1 MDALVEAAPY
11 PHLVTLLL
19 DHMAAHLASPREL
32 YNTCVQAPPSV
43 SPESGGWGRQV
54 SFTALWVILVCSQS

>member
-1 MDALVEAAPY
+1 MDDLVEAAPY

-19 DHMAAHLASPREL
+19 DHVAAHLASPREL

-43 SPESGGWGRQV
+43 LLELDG
-54 SFTALWVILVCSQS
+54 